1 MSEREIQVSVRI
13 RPVVGPAR
21 GAHAAAVDILEDGA
35 VRVRLAASSSTPE
48 ASGLL
53 PVCFRYASHVV
64 QGSDQTVAFEA
75 LASKLIQRARA
86 GYDCTL
92 MAYGQTGSGKTHTM
106 FGPAGCLTEASVQQA
121 GKDEVPSEW
130 GLFPRTVLT
139 MMHSCEGGQ
148 PTLHAS
154 AVEVYHEN
162 VFDLLEDRAQLMIGT
177 AKPIGQK
184 VGGEA
189 DLGGNAHRAINGVH
203 PACCTCFKCF
213 QMQEKAKQE
222 RGKGGYTALSSAAAR
237 GRGGNGGKGAGEDQF
252 STVGEKL
259 MPLRCAED
267 VARFARTVEATRS
280 ARGHLLNDRSSR
292 RCVSFLNCA

>member
-1 MSEREIQVSVRI
+1 MEREIQVAVRI
-13 RPVVGPAR
+13 RPVVGPAK
-21 GAHAAAVDILEDGA
+21 GASSAVDVSGDGTL
-35 VRVRLAASSSTPE
+35 RVLATGES
-48 ASGLL
+48 
-53 PVCFRYASHVV
+53 FRYPSHVV

-75 LASKLIQRARA
+75 LASKLIERARA

-121 GKDEVPSEW
+121 GKDKVPESW
-130 GLFPRTVLT
+130 GLFPRTVLQ
-139 MMHSCEGGQ
+139 MMHSCVDGQ
-148 PTLHAS
+148 SSTLHAS

-162 VFDLLEDRAQLMIGT
+162 VFDLLEDRAQLMIST
-177 AKPIGQK
+177 SKPIGQK

-213 QMQEKAKQE
+213 QMQEKAKKE
-222 RGKGGYTALSSAAAR
+222 KGKGGYTALSSAAAR
-237 GRGGNGGKGAGEDQF
+237 GRAGGEDNSF

-259 MPLRCAED
+259 TPLRSAED
-267 VARFARTVEATRS
+267 VARFARTVEATRT

-292 RCVSFLNCA
+292 RSGILFFGTSRCSFPTESIVLHDI